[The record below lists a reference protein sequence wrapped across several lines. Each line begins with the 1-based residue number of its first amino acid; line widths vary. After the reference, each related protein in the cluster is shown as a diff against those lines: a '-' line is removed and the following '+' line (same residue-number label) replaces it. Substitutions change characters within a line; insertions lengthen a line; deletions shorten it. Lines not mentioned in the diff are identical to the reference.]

1 MMSQDLKSIFYNI
14 LGGIIVSILT
24 TILIYLRHKCR
35 HFHLQRL
42 LGFILKPEI
51 DAKIVYGQLTL
62 PPVHNTNGQLISHP
76 FVKPPRNGGA
86 LPLQGTYSI
95 THPIS
100 ECEVRAS
107 SYLTSMLSSP
117 GNTQPNVISDT
128 DANDLLDC
136 NLFTL
141 GGPGSNYKTA
151 DILAS
156 PANIFIRMSHN
167 GFSLHSGEALPFVC
181 DQTTDYGFILR
192 ITPNQF
198 PKRSW
203 IACAGLGEWGT
214 SGSAWFLSNKW
225 RQLLRTIYPF
235 AYYIG
240 FMPIPDFVAIVKVT
254 RGQDQSSD
262 IVALY
267 RRSGKKLKNV
277 K

>member
-1 MMSQDLKSIFYNI
+1 MMNQDLKSIFYNI

-24 TILIYLRHKCR
+24 AILIYLRNKCR

-42 LGFILKPEI
+42 LGFILKPKI

-62 PPVHNTNGQLISHP
+62 PPVHNAKGQVNP
-76 FVKPPRNGGA
+76 YPYVKPLRNGGA

-95 THPIS
+95 SHPIS

-107 SYLTSMLSSP
+107 TYLTRMLSSP
-117 GNTQPNVISDT
+117 GNTNSDIVSDA
-128 DANDLLDC
+128 DANALLDC

-156 PANIFIRMSHN
+156 PSNIFIRMSHN
-167 GFSLHSGEALPFVC
+167 SFSLVSGEALPFVC

-203 IACAGLGEWGT
+203 VACAGLGEWGT

-240 FMPIPDFVAIVKVT
+240 FMPIPDFVVIVKVT
-254 RGQDQSSD
+254 RGQDQSAD

-267 RRSGKKLKNV
+267 RKSGKKMKNII
-277 K
+277 